1 MYNKDSR
8 KLFEEITNAYFQM
21 SKAPLRVTSLL
32 RSMDYQIS
40 LNKTNSNS
48 FKVSGKG
55 SLPPHTSGCA
65 FDISRKN
72 LTRDEQNFLM
82 QKFAELERGRKIDSL
97 REGNANACFHSFI
110 YPDGVEAPTLNTTIA
125 EILTTDDLAETFLIS
140 EDSLN

>member
-1 MYNKDSR
+1 MFKV
-8 KLFEEITNAYFQM
+8 
-21 SKAPLRVTSLL
+21 PLRVTSLL

-40 LNKTNSNS
+40 LNKTNANS

-72 LTRDEQNFLM
+72 LTRDEQNWMMKKL
-82 QKFAELERGRKIDSL
+82 AELEGNRKLDSL

-110 YPDGVEAPTLNTTIA
+110 YPDGIEPTNLNVTVAQI
-125 EILTTDDLAETFLIS
+125 INSDDFASNFLIS
-140 EDSLN
+140 ELLLDANF